1 VSRVAV
7 AISIIGPCDGA
18 SHDGAGPTRDP
29 SNGHQPCWA
38 WQLPRQSPHILSG
51 NMVRFSSKAFGAR
64 QLVSESCGDESTARL
79 LEVRLHKR
87 VVNFMKGAG
96 QLTVGCDKPS

>member
-1 VSRVAV
+1 
-7 AISIIGPCDGA
+7 
-18 SHDGAGPTRDP
+18 
-29 SNGHQPCWA
+29 
-38 WQLPRQSPHILSG
+38 
-51 NMVRFSSKAFGAR
+51 MVRFSLKAFGAR

-87 VVNFMKGAG
+87 VVNFMKGVG